1 MNQTTINSNNR
12 GAIFLAAII
21 FGIAMIICAV
31 ILSSTF
37 VRVKGMGNQIAV
49 TGAAYKPIVSDYAIW
64 KGYFEVTSPQLA
76 PAYTKLEQDL
86 VKVKEYMKKQGFD
99 EGSYEVSNV
108 DINRR
113 YNRDGIPT
121 DYVLRQNI
129 TLELDDVERVRI
141 LARESSTLIREG
153 VEFSSYSPTY
163 IYSKLDDVKLEM
175 IKAATENAK
184 LRAEQL
190 ASTTGKKVG
199 APTSARVGVFQIRPQ
214 HSQEVS
220 GYGIS
225 DVTSINKEIA
235 CTVHVSFLIE

>member
-1 MNQTTINSNNR
+1 M
-12 GAIFLAAII
+12 AAII
-21 FGIAMIICAV
+21 FSIALIICAV

-37 VRVKGMGNQIAV
+37 VKVKGMGNQITV

-64 KGYFEVTSPQLA
+64 KGYFEVTSPALA
-76 PAYTKLEQDL
+76 PAYKQLELDL
-86 VKVKEYMKKQGFD
+86 MKVKAFMKAQGFD
-99 EGSYEVSNV
+99 ENTYEISNI

-129 TLELDDVERVRI
+129 ALELDDVERVRR
-141 LARESSTLIREG
+141 LARESSTLIKEG
-153 VEFSSYSPTY
+153 VEFSSYSPNY

-184 LRAEQL
+184 QRAEQL

-225 DVTSINKEIA
+225 DVTSINKEVA
-235 CTVHVSFLIE
+235 CTVHISFLIE